1 MLNEKATV
9 NINELNIQL
18 DNDKNVAV
26 KKLMQDYWQKRQ

>member
-1 MLNEKATV
+1 MLNEQATV